1 MTKEGTNVKNIKIY
15 VRERIKV
22 GKGVKQP
29 RFRIVAVCGKGL
41 HIYAIHLRKT
51 EIERIA
57 QDAGAEVV
65 YLEPVPEELKKD
77 AEGSW

>member
-1 MTKEGTNVKNIKIY
+1 MMKEGSNVKNVKIF

-29 RFRIVAVCGKGL
+29 RFRIVAVCGKAL

-57 QDAGAEVV
+57 QDVGAEVV
-65 YLEPVPEELKKD
+65 YLEPVPEESKKD